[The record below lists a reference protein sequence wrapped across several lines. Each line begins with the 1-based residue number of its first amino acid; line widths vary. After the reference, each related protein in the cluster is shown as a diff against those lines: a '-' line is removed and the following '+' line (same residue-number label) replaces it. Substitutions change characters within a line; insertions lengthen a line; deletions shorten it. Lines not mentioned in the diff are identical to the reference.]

1 MILQRVFKW
10 KGSKR
15 HNNQTVWNLNV
26 RHWDNEVRHREKT
39 IGGSDVVACKCGC
52 PYTKK
57 KGSRLGNC
65 VSCLLQAAV
74 RAAWEDM
81 IEYQR
86 GIWSKSLAARNLIT
100 RPCSLQRKNHD
111 ALARTAASVG
121 QKLKLAISFF
131 QSCVGDCAIAQLRQ
145 SRHRLMFN
153 YTIPMWGIQI
163 FAGLVV
169 TMFIILLFELSQ
181 YL

>member
-1 MILQRVFKW
+1 MFLPFYFETMLKIKLPIKINVILQRVFKW

-26 RHWDNEVRHREKT
+26 THWDNEVRHREKT

-57 KGSRLGNC
+57 EGSRQLC
-65 VSCLLQAAV
+65 ILSTWCSS
-74 RAAWEDM
+74 AWEDM

-121 QKLKLAISFF
+121 QNLKLFS
-131 QSCVGDCAIAQLRQ
+131 VMRGWLRNRTTTPITP
-145 SRHRLMFN
+145 SLD
-153 YTIPMWGIQI
+153 
-163 FAGLVV
+163 V
-169 TMFIILLFELSQ
+169 
-181 YL
+181 